1 MGYPYDTLVPA
12 AILLDNP
19 GITADEF
26 IRRLD
31 EVKSEGTR
39 SWNYHEGLHG
49 LAVILKLLKSQE
61 FEEAEKRN
69 RDPELNFWVKLL
81 HIDGRDGLDKI
92 VYEITTRE
100 AERFPEAIVES
111 HFSDYAE
118 GRIGDDHY
126 VTGLPKG
133 SQLFRVLEVL
143 KEENP
148 IIRDRSQVYCSQTL
162 RVIPFRLIERKTNYT
177 SLASL
182 IKDHSEYDPKFMYDW
197 SPESGEIWTG
207 NADNQFRWLRKQD
220 GYFLDEQWVRDNVS
234 RKGVR
239 LLETYDWAD
248 LILTAEAIRTKF
260 WKVLQR
266 RGLEHMD
273 EFLETHPE
281 VKERYAEAIWDSHT
295 SLFAKQKRMTH
306 TELIRMRLEAR
317 INAEVAQRLSEEL
330 IKQP

>member
-1 MGYPYDTLVPA
+1 MNDHKGASNRGDSSKGLPSALSQMNLNA
-12 AILLDNP
+12 A
-19 GITADEF
+19 GIDVGA
-26 IRRLD
+26 
-31 EVKSEGTR
+31 
-39 SWNYHEGLHG
+39 
-49 LAVILKLLKSQE
+49 
-61 FEEAEKRN
+61 
-69 RDPELNFWVKLL
+69 
-81 HIDGRDGLDKI
+81 
-92 VYEITTRE
+92 
-100 AERFPEAIVES
+100 ES
-111 HFSDYAE
+111 HFVAVPAE
-118 GRIGDDHY
+118 R
-126 VTGLPKG
+126 
-133 SQLFRVLEVL
+133 
-143 KEENP
+143 
-148 IIRDRSQVYCSQTL
+148 
-162 RVIPFRLIERKTNYT
+162 
-177 SLASL
+177 
-182 IKDHSEYDPKFMYDW
+182 
-197 SPESGEIWTG
+197 
-207 NADNQFRWLRKQD
+207 
-220 GYFLDEQWVRDNVS
+220 DEQWVRDNVS